1 MKQYLFCFLLLS
13 VSVLGA
19 CKKDDDNNN
28 GNNTPP
34 TNYRPIVMVHG
45 FLASGDTYAGQ
56 AMRLSSNGYEQNKIY
71 VFDWNSLNQG
81 GNAGALLDQL
91 IDSVLAVT
99 GASQVDLVG
108 HSAGSGLGF
117 TYISDSTQATKV
129 AHYIH
134 LAGNPQPS
142 VPVYGGDTVKVLNI
156 WSAADSVV
164 AGGNIPGATNIT
176 LQGAD
181 HYQVATS
188 EQTFTELFKFCNAGK
203 APQTVTITPQTP
215 IQIGGKCVTLGENA
229 PMVGATVRIYA
240 VDNATGFRTGTLPEA
255 TLTVDSKG
263 KWGPVNVSAN
273 LTYEFEVV
281 SADTADRVVHYYRE
295 GFKRSNY
302 LVYLR
307 TLPPAGSL
315 AGLLLNSLPSND
327 NQTVL
332 GFFASSQAVITG
344 RDNFS
349 VNNTNLAIS
358 PFADASKTAIAY
370 FLYDDGDNASGLNAV
385 GLFGQF
391 PFLNGV
397 DMFFATSPPQTISL
411 QFNGRTLNVPN
422 LKSAT
427 DGVIV
432 AVFD

>member
-1 MKQYLFCFLLLS
+1 MKRYLFCFLLLS
-13 VSVLGA
+13 ATLLGA
-19 CKKDDDNNN
+19 CKKDDDCDGDNQ
-28 GNNTPP
+28 PA
-34 TNYRPIVMVHG
+34 NYRPIIMVHG

-56 AMRLSSNGYEQNKIY
+56 AMRLSSNGYEKNKIY

-81 GNAGALLDQL
+81 SNTNDLLDQL
-91 IDSVLAVT
+91 IDSVLAAT
-99 GASQVDLVG
+99 GATQVDLVG
-108 HSAGSGLGF
+108 HSAGGGVGF
-117 TYISDSTQATKV
+117 SYISDSTHAAKV

-134 LAGNPQPS
+134 LGSNPQS
-142 VPVYGGDTVKVLNI
+142 GVPVYGGDTVKVLNI

-164 AGGNIPGATNIT
+164 AGANIPGATNVT

-188 EQTFTELFKFCNAGK
+188 EQTFTELFKFCNDGK
-203 APQTVTITPQTP
+203 MPTTVTITPQTP
-215 IQIGGKCVTLGENA
+215 IQISGKCVTLGENA
-229 PMVGATVRIYA
+229 PMVGATIKVYPT
-240 VDNATGFRTGTLPEA
+240 DNATGLRVDPVPA
-255 TLTVDSKG
+255 AVLTVDSKG
-263 KWGPVNVSAN
+263 KWGPIDIMAN
-273 LTYEFEVV
+273 QTYEFEVI
-281 SADTADRVVHYYRE
+281 SANSTDRVVHYYRE
-295 GFKRSNY
+295 GFFRSNH

-307 TLPPAGSL
+307 TLPPANSI
-315 AGLLLNSLPSND
+315 AGFLLNGLPNTDDQS
-327 NQTVL
+327 VVA
-332 GFFASSQAVITG
+332 FFASSQAVITG

-370 FLYDDGDNASGLNAV
+370 FMYDDGDNTTEVTPV

-397 DMFFATSPPQTISL
+397 DMFFATTPPHTISL

>member
-1 MKQYLFCFLLLS
+1 MKKYLFTFLILS
-13 VSVLGA
+13 VAVFGA
-19 CKKDDDNNN
+19 CKKDDDCD
-28 GNNTPP
+28 GDNTPP
-34 TNYRPIVMVHG
+34 ANYRPIIMVHG

-56 AMRLSSNGYEQNKIY
+56 AMRLSSNGYENNKIY

-81 GNAGALLDQL
+81 SNTNDLLDQL
-91 IDSVLAVT
+91 IDSVLTAT

-108 HSAGSGLGF
+108 HSAGGGVGF
-117 TYISDSTQATKV
+117 SYIGDSTRAAKV

-134 LAGNPQPS
+134 LGSNPQSS

-164 AGGNIPGATNIT
+164 AGGNIPGATNVT

-188 EQTFTELFKFCNAGK
+188 EQTFTELFKFCNDGK
-203 APQTVTITPQTP
+203 APNTTIITPQTT

-229 PMVGATVRIYA
+229 PMAGATVKIYA

-263 KWGPVNVSAN
+263 KWGPVSVSAN

-281 SADTADRVVHYYRE
+281 SANSADRVVHYYRE

-307 TLPPAGSL
+307 TLPPANSI
-315 AGLLLNSLPSND
+315 AGFLLNGLPTDD
-327 NQTVL
+327 NQSVVA
-332 GFFASSQAVITG
+332 FFASSQAVITG

-370 FLYDDGDNASGLNAV
+370 FMYDDGDNTSEVTPV

-397 DMFFATSPPQTISL
+397 DMFFATTPAQTISL
-411 QFNGRTLNVPN
+411 QFNGRMLNVPN
-422 LKSAT
+422 LKSGT

>member
-1 MKQYLFCFLLLS
+1 MKHMLLNFLLAGLALVTS
-13 VSVLGA
+13 
-19 CKKDDDNNN
+19 CKKECNDNN
-28 GNNTPP
+28 P
-34 TNYRPIVMVHG
+34 TGSYRPIIMVHG

-56 AMRLSSNGYEQNKIY
+56 AMRLSSNGYENNKLY
-71 VFDWNSLNQG
+71 VFDWNSLSQG
-81 GNAGALLDQL
+81 SNTGDLLDQF

-99 GASQVDLVG
+99 GATQVDLVG
-108 HSAGSGLGF
+108 HSAGGGVGF
-117 TYISDSTQATKV
+117 SYISDSAHAAKV

-134 LAGNPQPS
+134 LASNPQTA
-142 VPVYGGDTVKVLNI
+142 VPVYGGSAVKVLNI
-156 WSAADSVV
+156 WSSADSIV
-164 AGGNIPGATNIT
+164 AGANIPGATNIT

-188 EQTFTELFKFCNAGK
+188 EETFTELYKFCNDGK

-215 IQIGGKCVTLGENA
+215 IKIGGKSVTLGENT
-229 PMVGATVRIYA
+229 PMAGATIKIYP
-240 VDNATGFRTGTLPEA
+240 VDNATGFRTSNLPEA

-263 KWGPVNVSAN
+263 NWGPVDVSAN

-281 SADTADRVVHYYRE
+281 SANSSDRTVHYFRE

-307 TLPPAGSL
+307 TLPAPGSL
-315 AGLLLNSLPSND
+315 AAILLNSLPSNN
-327 NQTVL
+327 NQSVI
-332 GFFASSQAVITG
+332 GFFASSQAVIAG
-344 RDNFS
+344 RDNFT

-370 FLYDDGDNASGLNAV
+370 FLYDDGDNTTEVTPV

-397 DMFFATSPPQTISL
+397 DMYFPTSPQQTINL

-422 LKSAT
+422 LQSAS
-427 DGVIV
+427 DGIIV